1 MAWNKQ
7 GVAFLFI
14 MWARLSELR
23 TRCSALTEA
32 GEKLS
37 GFESLAKRLEE
48 LELLILEKKKMENK
62 RA

>member
-14 MWARLSELR
+14 MWAGLSELR
-23 TRCSALTEA
+23 TCCSAPTEG

-48 LELLILEKKKMENK
+48 LELLILEKEKW
-62 RA
+62 RII